1 MDCHGASRGY
11 QPGPLWSCVRG
22 LARRWAWPQAP
33 DGSRGRVLPSEASE
47 EWTRPFPCVHFIVP
61 RAFYGGAPARPL
73 FGLCRCDNAGERRRE
88 NAGSRG
94 RRSSPAGPPSSVL
107 TQTTSN
113 TAGLVDTTEHV
124 VSHRPVVGLGTAD

>member
-1 MDCHGASRGY
+1 MWAG
-11 QPGPLWSCVRG
+11 GPHNS
-22 LARRWAWPQAP
+22 
-33 DGSRGRVLPSEASE
+33 
-47 EWTRPFPCVHFIVP
+47 WTRPFPCVHFIGP
-61 RAFYGGAPARPL
+61 RAFYRGAPARPL

-124 VSHRPVVGLGTAD
+124 VSHRPVVGLGTADLAVAVSVIQKPVVRPGVH